1 MAKLVAFYS
10 RADENYFGGSMKYI
24 QIGNTEKAAKMIAD
38 MTGADLFKIEQKIP
52 YAADYNTC
60 IAQAKEDKQTG
71 KRPEILNLPQDIDQY
86 DEIYLGY
93 PNYWGTMPMA
103 VYTFLESYDFTGKKI
118 HPFCT
123 HEGSGLSNT
132 ESDIKKS
139 AKGAVIE
146 KGIAIHGSGV
156 DQENAIQKLAAGQNH
171 LELVKKEKRV
181 LEEKSRLEAFGREM
195 DTEIEVRKM
204 ECKEIRVDVRTA
216 SIKESTEGQRQT
228 KILFQINHTM
238 PFTDEYNHLLK
249 ELFGNNLGDGSMIS
263 PPLNGACVGSVKIG
277 RNVFINSNL
286 LAMARGGITIED
298 NAMIAANV
306 QLISNNHDPY
316 DLCTL
321 TCKPVLIREY
331 AWVGAGAT
339 ILPGVCIGRHAIVG
353 AGSVVTKDVP
363 DYAVAVGNPAKVI
376 KMLDKEKFQED

>member
-123 HEGSGLSNT
+123 HEGSG
-132 ESDIKKS
+132 I
-139 AKGAVIE
+139 GA
-146 KGIAIHGSGV
+146 
-156 DQENAIQKLAAGQNH
+156 
-171 LELVKKEKRV
+171 
-181 LEEKSRLEAFGREM
+181 
-195 DTEIEVRKM
+195 T
-204 ECKEIRVDVRTA
+204 
-216 SIKESTEGQRQT
+216 
-228 KILFQINHTM
+228 
-238 PFTDEYNHLLK
+238 
-249 ELFGNNLGDGSMIS
+249 
-263 PPLNGACVGSVKIG
+263 VGSVK
-277 RNVFINSNL
+277 R
-286 LAMARGGITIED
+286 LAPKARVTSGLAVTGSTAAEGGEALRRRVRTF
-298 NAMIAANV
+298 
-306 QLISNNHDPY
+306 LSS
-316 DLCTL
+316 L
-321 TCKPVLIREY
+321 
-331 AWVGAGAT
+331 
-339 ILPGVCIGRHAIVG
+339 
-353 AGSVVTKDVP
+353 
-363 DYAVAVGNPAKVI
+363 
-376 KMLDKEKFQED
+376 